1 MPAKRASATAGLVS
15 ATPATAATVAP
26 PASRACLAVAFLRPI
41 AAGSG
46 PAPAFAG
53 GRRVSRAWCGAPA
66 TGTRAE
72 PVVISAA
79 PGGATAPAVAPAQAP
94 RGGAAARGRGG
105 ARAGATAPGRPTRAC
120 KAPRETPTGLSTR
133 TEMAAVPIIAAA
145 LKGAATGKKVPCGRC
160 LARTALSLRRAPAR
174 RYQLKA
180 EILSLDLF
188 AKVSGD
194 TTVMWFR
201 LTCKTAYVGLS
212 DRF

>member
-1 MPAKRASATAGLVS
+1 
-15 ATPATAATVAP
+15 
-26 PASRACLAVAFLRPI
+26 
-41 AAGSG
+41 
-46 PAPAFAG
+46 
-53 GRRVSRAWCGAPA
+53 
-66 TGTRAE
+66 
-72 PVVISAA
+72 
-79 PGGATAPAVAPAQAP
+79 
-94 RGGAAARGRGG
+94 
-105 ARAGATAPGRPTRAC
+105 
-120 KAPRETPTGLSTR
+120 
-133 TEMAAVPIIAAA
+133 MAAVPIIAAA